1 MAKKNSSS
9 QETTVRVDM
18 SSVPQVKPKADLTKC
33 KKVLCGLLKFWYSER
48 EDGVLELVA
57 FQVLYKRLTFYVPRG
72 SVITATEEGD
82 TVRIKVE

>member
-1 MAKKNSSS
+1 MAKKNNS
-9 QETTVRVDM
+9 QVTTANVDL
-18 SSVPQVKPKADLTKC
+18 SSVSEVKPVADLTKC

-72 SVITATEEGD
+72 SVITASEEGD
-82 TVRIKVE
+82 TLRIKVE

>member
-1 MAKKNSSS
+1 MAKKNSSQVSTANVDLSGIS
-9 QETTVRVDM
+9 QD
-18 SSVPQVKPKADLTKC
+18 KPVADLTKC

-72 SVITATEEGD
+72 SVITASEEGD
-82 TVRIKVE
+82 TLRIKVE